1 MQEIG
6 VDLGRLRIV
15 ACHRQGKTY
24 RTIVK
29 FLNRKNAGTV
39 FLNKKKL
46 KVVDISHFSPD
57 GIENIDRK
65 EMIAGGKNEWRDG
78 GQSPEKEN
86 F

>member
-6 VDLGRLRIV
+6 VDLDRLRIV
-15 ACHRQGKTY
+15 ACHRQGKTD

-46 KVVDISHFSPD
+46 KVVDISRFSPD
-57 GIENIDRK
+57 GIEKIDRK
-65 EMIAGGKNEWRDG
+65 GMITGGKNEWRDR
-78 GQSPEKEN
+78 GQSPQKEN